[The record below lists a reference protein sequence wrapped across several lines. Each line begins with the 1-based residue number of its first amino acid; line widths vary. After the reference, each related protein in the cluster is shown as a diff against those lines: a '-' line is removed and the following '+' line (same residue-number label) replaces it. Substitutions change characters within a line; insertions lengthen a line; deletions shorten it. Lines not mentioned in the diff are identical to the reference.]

1 MDVRPYVMPI
11 TNRVRPRIGD
21 VIEIPTPK
29 GFAYAQF
36 THKPPQKYGA
46 LLRVL
51 PGLFPQRP
59 SDFAELVLQRPVFS
73 TFFPLGAA
81 CNRGIVTVVA
91 SEAIPPH
98 ATALP
103 IFRNSHVDRTGNQVG
118 PWFLWDGKREWR
130 VKSLSDQQL
139 RDYPPLGIW
148 NDTLLIE
155 RILAGWRHEDEV

>member
-1 MDVRPYVMPI
+1 
-11 TNRVRPRIGD
+11 

-36 THKPPQKYGA
+36 THKAPRYGA

-51 PGLFPQRP
+51 PGIFPERP
-59 SDFAELVLQRPVFS
+59 SDFAELVRQSPVFS

-81 CNRGIVTVVA
+81 CNRDIVHVVA
-91 SEAIPPH
+91 SEQIPSH
-98 ATALP
+98 TAALP
-103 IFRNSHVDRTGNQVG
+103 TFRNSHLDRIGNRVG
-118 PWFLWDGKREWR
+118 PWFLWDGEREWR
-130 VKSLSDQQL
+130 VESLSDQQL

-155 RILAGWRHEDEV
+155 RILAGWRHEHDA

>member
-1 MDVRPYVMPI
+1 MPL
-11 TNRVRPRIGD
+11 TTRVRPRIGD

-36 THKPPQKYGA
+36 THKPARYGA

-51 PGLFPQRP
+51 PGVFPERP
-59 SDFAELVLQRPVFS
+59 SDFAELVRQPPVFS

-81 CNRGIVTVVA
+81 CNREIVRVVA
-91 SEAIPPH
+91 LEQIPSH
-98 ATALP
+98 TLALP
-103 IFRNSHVDRTGNQVG
+103 VFRNWHRDQSGKRVG
-118 PWFLWDGKREWR
+118 PWFLWDGEREWR
-130 VKSLSDQQL
+130 VESLSQQQL

-155 RILAGWRHEDEV
+155 RILAGWRHEHDV